1 MKKLFIYTAFFL
13 FSCQSHPSNTETTPV
28 QPSSDTG
35 NKSTPGG
42 TVTTDPANSNPGSG
56 SGTENNPGLK
66 KDNPPGSGSGTD
78 ENKPPNTPEPY
89 PGSKGNL
96 SDSAMESNTSKG
108 AGIINGTKQNTVNNV
123 KTIYTD
129 QKGKLSDTAQEIKM
143 KVIKKH

>member
-1 MKKLFIYTAFFL
+1 MKKFFIYTAFFL
-13 FSCQSHPSNTETTPV
+13 CSCQCHPSNTATTPV

-42 TVTTDPANSNPGSG
+42 TVTTDPTNSNPGSG
-56 SGTENNPGLK
+56 IGTENNTGPK
-66 KDNPPGSGSGTD
+66 KDNSSGSGTGTD

-108 AGIINGTKQNTVNNV
+108 TDILNGTRQNTVNKV

-143 KVIKKH
+143 KVIKKQ